1 MCTSTIHIKPKKLL
15 GMSYDVPCGD
25 CLECRSLSQN
35 SWVTRLGF
43 DLEDL
48 YLNGG
53 KAIFLTF
60 TYNNECLPFT
70 NFGFINDEIVPCFNH
85 DDILGFLN
93 KLKVSV
99 NRKYGKGQYK
109 YFWCSEY
116 GKFTKRPHYHAL
128 FMLQKDVDSVWF
140 AEKCRQL
147 WDFGFMFPRRKGD
160 RYVDNNGCKSD
171 IELRN
176 RQAACKYVS
185 KYITKD
191 LDYCNISLIK
201 KYLELRNK
209 LSDEKRCYYNKFLPK
224 HFQSK
229 GIGDSLLKNGCDP
242 DSLLSY
248 VRNGVYN
255 PTTCKMDQLPRFY
268 VEKLCFDHKRVLSD
282 DGTPFVVRSLRVEY
296 ENVIR
301 EVTLQSFNSKVQ
313 QLDNFYHNVNLNV
326 FKAHGYSLS
335 DFVKFQRLRN
345 SYSSEYFIC
354 RYWYDNLTSSCKTI
368 YNSLYDSLIIDNLAD
383 FRLLLYRLEVDTIR
397 TKDFESDS
405 DVAWFMSVFNDIV
418 RSDRA
423 LSNQRRYEDYMRQ
436 KKLKFLELK
445 LL

>member
-1 MCTSTIHIKPKKLL
+1 MCTSTIRIMPKKHL

-43 DLEDL
+43 DLQDL
-48 YLNGG
+48 YSNGG

-60 TYNNECLPFT
+60 TYNEDCLPHT
-70 NFGFINDEIVPCFNH
+70 DFGLLDYDIVPCFDH
-85 DDILGFLN
+85 EDILRTLN
-93 KLKVSV
+93 KLKVYV

-140 AEKCRQL
+140 AETCRQL

-160 RYVDNNGCKSD
+160 RYVDNKGCTSS

-191 LDYCNISLIK
+191 LDYCNLPVIK
-201 KYLELRNK
+201 KYLDVRKSLPVDVR
-209 LSDEKRCYYNKFLPK
+209 RYYNKFLPK

-229 GIGDSLLKNGCDP
+229 GIGASLLKHGCDP
-242 DSLLSY
+242 VTLLDY
-248 VRNGVYN
+248 VKNGIYN
-255 PTTCKMDQLPRFY
+255 PTTCKMDVLPRYY
-268 VEKLCFDHKRVLSD
+268 VEKLCFDHVRKFTC
-282 DGTPFVVRSLRVEY
+282 DGMPFVVRSLIDGY
-296 ENVIR
+296 DTVIR
-301 EVTLQSFNSKVQ
+301 EVVKQSFASKVT
-313 QLDNFYHNVNLNV
+313 QLSNFYNNINITV
-326 FKAHGYSLS
+326 FKNHGYSLS
-335 DFVKFQRLRN
+335 DFVRFQRLKN
-345 SYSSEYFIC
+345 MFPVDYFIC
-354 RYWYDNLTSSCKTI
+354 RYWFDHLTASCKTI
-368 YNSLYDSLIIDNLAD
+368 YKVLYKELSLDNLVD
-383 FRLLLYRLEVDTIR
+383 FRVDLYKLEVDKI
-397 TKDFESDS
+397 KDEYLSNDD
-405 DVAWFMSVFNDIV
+405 DVDWFMSVFNTV
-418 RSDRA
+418 SRETRA
-423 LSNQRRYEDYMRQ
+423 VANAKRYEDYLRV
-436 KKLKFLELK
+436 KKLKFIEQK

>member
-1 MCTSTIHIKPKKLL
+1 
-15 GMSYDVPCGD
+15 MSYDVPCGD

-43 DLEDL
+43 DLSDL
-48 YLNGG
+48 YSNGG

-60 TYNNECLPFT
+60 TYNKECLPFT
-70 NFGFINDEIVPCFNH
+70 NFGFVNDEIVPCFNH

-93 KLKVSV
+93 ELKVYV

-128 FMLQKDVDSVWF
+128 FMLHQDVDPVWF

-160 RYVDNNGCKSD
+160 RYVDNKGCKSD

-191 LDYCNISLIK
+191 LDYCNIPLIK
-201 KYLELRNK
+201 MYLDLRNK
-209 LSDEKRCYYNKFLPK
+209 LSDDERRYYNKFLPK

-229 GIGDSLLKNGCDP
+229 GIGSSLFKRGCSP
-242 DSLLSY
+242 DLLLSF
-248 VRNGVYN
+248 VRNGIYN
-255 PTTCKMDQLPRFY
+255 PTTCEMDTLPRYY
-268 VEKLCFDHKRVLSD
+268 VEKFCFDHKRLLDV
-282 DGTPFVVRSLRVEY
+282 DGQPFVVCSLKADY

-301 EVTLQSFNSKVQ
+301 EVVKQSFDYKVH
-313 QLDNFYHNVNLNV
+313 QLSNFYNNINFNV
-326 FKAHGYSLS
+326 FKKYGYSLS
-335 DFVKFQRLRN
+335 DFVRFQRLKN
-345 SYSSEYFIC
+345 SFPTDYFIC
-354 RYWYDNLTSSCKTI
+354 RYWFDHLTSSCKTI
-368 YNSLYDSLIIDNLAD
+368 FKALYKELSLDNLVD
-383 FRLLLYRLEVDTIR
+383 FRVDLYNLEVDKI
-397 TKDFESDS
+397 KDEYLSNDD
-405 DVAWFMSVFNDIV
+405 DVDWFMSVFNAV
-418 RSDRA
+418 SRGTRA
-423 LSNQRRYEDYMRQ
+423 VDNQKRYEDYLRV
-436 KKLKFLELK
+436 KKLKFIEQK
-445 LL
+445 LLSYVS